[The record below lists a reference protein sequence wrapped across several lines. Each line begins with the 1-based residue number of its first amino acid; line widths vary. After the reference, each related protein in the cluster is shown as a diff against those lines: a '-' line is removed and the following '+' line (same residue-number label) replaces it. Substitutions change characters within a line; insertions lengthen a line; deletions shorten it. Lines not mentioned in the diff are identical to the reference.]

1 MKGRNSMRKLSIQMC
16 VIFSAFC
23 LLVAPCFGAALQ
35 AFEGQKGTIK
45 VAGGTAHIPVMKEA
59 AKRIMT
65 RYQDIVITV
74 AGGGSGVGI
83 KQVGEGLVDIGNSG
97 RKPKPEE
104 IEKFKLK
111 MFQWAIDGVGVV
123 VNPANKVQSLT
134 KDQLKDIFSGKID
147 NWSVLGGVKHAI
159 TVYTRDE
166 ASGTRAVF
174 WEKALDKENI
184 GTKALFVPSNGAM
197 KTAIANDPYAIGY
210 VSVGHM
216 DETVAP
222 VALDGVTPTLDNVK
236 SGRYKIARGLYSNTK
251 GDPSGLTLLFIN
263 YLFSPEGQKIASE
276 KGFIPLK

>member
-1 MKGRNSMRKLSIQMC
+1 MRKISIQMC
-16 VIFSAFC
+16 VIFSVFC
-23 LLVAPCFGAALQ
+23 LLVTPCFGEAFQ

-45 VAGGTAHIPVMKEA
+45 IAGGTAHIPVMKEA

-65 RYQDIVITV
+65 RYKDILVTV
-74 AGGGSGVGI
+74 AGGGSGLGI

-104 IEKFKLK
+104 IEKYKLK
-111 MFQWAIDGVGVV
+111 MFKWSIDGVGVV
-123 VNPANKVQSLT
+123 VNPANKIQSLT

-166 ASGTRAVF
+166 ASGTRDVF
-174 WEKALDKENI
+174 WKKALDKENI
-184 GTKALFVPSNGAM
+184 SPKALFVPSNGAM
-197 KTAIANDPYAIGY
+197 KTAVANDPYAIGY

-222 VALDGVTPTLDNVK
+222 VALDGVTPTLDTVK
-236 SGRYKIARGLYSNTK
+236 SGEYKIARGLYSNTK
-251 GDPSGLTLLFIN
+251 GDPTGLTRLFID
-263 YLFSPEGQKIASE
+263 YLFSSEGQKIAAE
-276 KGFIPLK
+276 KGFIPVK

>member
-1 MKGRNSMRKLSIQMC
+1 MKKTFVQTF
-16 VIFSAFC
+16 VIFSIFS
-23 LLVAPCFGAALQ
+23 LLVAPCFGEALQ
-35 AFEGQKGTIK
+35 AFEGQEGTIK
-45 VAGGTAHIPVMKEA
+45 IAGGTAHIPVMKEA

-65 RYQDIVITV
+65 RYKDILITV
-74 AGGGSGVGI
+74 AGGGSGLGI

-104 IEKFKLK
+104 IEKYKLK
-111 MFQWAIDGVGVV
+111 MFKWAIDGVGVV
-123 VNPANKVQSLT
+123 VNPTNKVQSLT

-147 NWSVLGGVKHAI
+147 NWLVLGGVKHAI

-184 GTKALFVPSNGAM
+184 STKALFVPSNGAM
-197 KTAIANDPYAIGY
+197 KTAVANDPYAIGY

-222 VALDGVTPTLDNVK
+222 VALDGVTPTLDTVK
-236 SGRYKIARGLYSNTK
+236 GGQYKIARGLYSNTK
-251 GDPSGLTLLFIN
+251 SDPSGLTRLFIN

-276 KGFIPLK
+276 KGFIPVK